1 VDTQCKFRFFRTSQG
16 YFFQILSFLK
26 HNLANAFNWRVRNLG
41 LRFLSSRVIVSIRFS
56 TWLSCEK
63 SVGERCVPYWAIAPP
78 RLRASSSS
86 FRKSAFSFGGSER
99 VLYL

>member
-41 LRFLSSRVIVSIRFS
+41 LRFLKLAGDCVNSILNVAQLREERRRTMRSILGDCSAEITAFELKFS
-56 TWLSCEK
+56 
-63 SVGERCVPYWAIAPP
+63 
-78 RLRASSSS
+78 
-86 FRKSAFSFGGSER
+86 
-99 VLYL
+99 